1 MTGPVTGVFG
11 LTPPLGQGGVVA
23 VFELLGGGQAGL
35 QRGGG
40 EGGQERLGDRGV
52 DRDAADAQVPGA
64 PAVDEL
70 AGAGAVVAGGGLVRA
85 LVVDREL
92 AAAHAAAGQALQQRA
107 AFPHRP
113 GARLVR
119 LRADVGA
126 DPGLVGLVGVPVQE
140 PRVMIGD
147 EHLPL
152 ALGQGAATDPG
163 GAVGADV
170 AVLAGLAEHVGARVS
185 GMGEHVVHGMVG
197 RLHPD
202 DLGAVQVGG
211 RLQREPQALV
221 AQPQPDRA
229 DRPADGELGEDRG
242 QDAGD
247 GLVGM

>member
-1 MTGPVTGVFG
+1 
-11 LTPPLGQGGVVA
+11 
-23 VFELLGGGQAGL
+23 
-35 QRGGG
+35 
-40 EGGQERLGDRGV
+40 
-52 DRDAADAQVPGA
+52 
-64 PAVDEL
+64 
-70 AGAGAVVAGGGLVRA
+70 
-85 LVVDREL
+85 
-92 AAAHAAAGQALQQRA
+92 
-107 AFPHRP
+107 
-113 GARLVR
+113 
-119 LRADVGA
+119 
-126 DPGLVGLVGVPVQE
+126 
-140 PRVMIGD
+140 MIGD

-247 GLVGM
+247 GLVGMPADLAVGVPPDQADGQGAEQLAAGGFVADPAVQPRPQDVQLGFAHGALHAEQQPVVEHRRVVDAVGVGDEGVGHPGQVQQPVPVAVVTGQPGTF